1 MVFTRGS
8 ILKVEVRMRLG
19 RSWLRQAVN
28 PQEAVA
34 VLKVSLSVLF
44 AFSLLDP
51 ASPAQTNLN
60 DIHVPPRA
68 MSPPSANAVDSI
80 ELFGGSGPHVIK
92 TDVKL
97 VLVPVSVTDSTQR
110 LVTGLRAENF
120 QVYEGKK
127 PQEIRHFSSEDVPV
141 SIGIILDASG
151 SMGDKVN
158 RVREAVNQF

>member
-1 MVFTRGS
+1 
-8 ILKVEVRMRLG
+8 
-19 RSWLRQAVN
+19 
-28 PQEAVA
+28 
-34 VLKVSLSVLF
+34 
-44 AFSLLDP
+44 
-51 ASPAQTNLN
+51 
-60 DIHVPPRA
+60 